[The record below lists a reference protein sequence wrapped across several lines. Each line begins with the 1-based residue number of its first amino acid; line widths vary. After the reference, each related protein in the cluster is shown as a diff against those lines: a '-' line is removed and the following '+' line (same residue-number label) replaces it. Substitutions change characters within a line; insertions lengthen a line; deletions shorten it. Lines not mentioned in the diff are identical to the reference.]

1 MNILITAG
9 NTQTPVD
16 RVRCITNIFSGR
28 TGEAIALAAADR
40 GHRVTLITS
49 RDADTPPHVRRRPY
63 RTFEDLESALRNELT
78 TAACDVLIMAAAVND
93 YHVAGTYGLA
103 EGVTFD
109 SDTLTVDGPFAD
121 VARGKVRGNHPELWL
136 RLTPAPKL
144 IDRARRDWGF
154 TGTLVKFKLEVDV
167 GEEELLRIAEESRR
181 QSAAEWMVANSYR
194 DRVGEAWILGA
205 RSAAVKVTRE
215 ALPFALLD
223 RLAKSTG

>member
-1 MNILITAG
+1 MNMLITAG

-28 TGEAIALAAADR
+28 TGEAIALAATAR

-49 RDADTPPHVRRRPY
+49 REAGTPPHIRHRPY
-63 RTFEDLESALRNELT
+63 RTFDDLESAMRHELA
-78 TAACDVLIMAAAVND
+78 TAAYDVLIMAAAVND

-109 SDTLTVDGPFAD
+109 PNALTVDGPFAD

-154 TGTLVKFKLEVDV
+154 AGTLVKFKLEVDV
-167 GEEELLRIAEESRR
+167 AEGDLLRIAEESRR
-181 QSAAEWMVANSYR
+181 QSAADWIVANSYR

-205 RSAAVKVTRE
+205 QSAAVKVTRE
-215 ALPFALLD
+215 ELPFALLD
-223 RLAKSTG
+223 RLAKSKG